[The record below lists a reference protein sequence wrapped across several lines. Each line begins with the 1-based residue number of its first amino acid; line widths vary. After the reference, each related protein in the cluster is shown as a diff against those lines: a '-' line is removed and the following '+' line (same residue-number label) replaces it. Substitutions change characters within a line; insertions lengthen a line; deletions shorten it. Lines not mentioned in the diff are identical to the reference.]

1 MMGLLVYKEKLKNF
15 YAEHEFY
22 VNPII
27 KFISAFI
34 ALTLIKKNVGYNDL
48 LTMWPVIMGISV
60 IMAFMPWTII
70 ITALTAIM
78 CINIFTLSIE
88 LGALVVIILL
98 IMLLLYFRFTPT
110 QGIFVLFVPMAF
122 FLKIPYIVPIIAGLI
137 CTPVSIVSVTFG
149 TIVYYMIAVI
159 GKNADA
165 IQNVASEGTNAANL
179 NTVLKMIS
187 VNNQLF
193 LVIAA
198 FIITTL
204 VVYFIRRSSV
214 NNAWIIAIIVGGV
227 VDCVIILVGALILN
241 TEYSIIEVILGS
253 VGSILLGCI
262 IQFFVFS
269 VDYSRTEHTQFE
281 DDEYYY
287 YVKAVPKKMIAKEEK
302 VVKHF
307 GNTHQSEAIHFP
319 PEDTL
324 LLCRYLQTHRKLL
337 PAKTG
342 SAPAPIAGWLP
353 SVQDFPDLTPALP
366 SLESLC
372 QDTMSAVKPTSH
384 LPVLYNEKHRSQLP
398 D

>member
-70 ITALTAIM
+70 IAALTAIM

-110 QGIFVLFVPMAF
+110 QGIFVLFVPIAF

-165 IQNVASEGTNAANL
+165 IQNA
-179 NTVLKMIS
+179 VLKMIS

-227 VDCVIILVGALILN
+227 ADCVIILVGALTLN

-287 YVKAVPKKMIAKEEK
+287 YVKAVPKIN
-302 VVKHF
+302 VV
-307 GNTHQSEAIHFP
+307 A
-319 PEDTL
+319 PEMNVK
-324 LLCRYLQTHRKLL
+324 RINAQRK
-337 PAKTG
+337 KKKN
-342 SAPAPIAGWLP
+342 W
-353 SVQDFPDLTPALP
+353 
-366 SLESLC
+366 
-372 QDTMSAVKPTSH
+372 K
-384 LPVLYNEKHRSQLP
+384 
-398 D
+398 

>member
-1 MMGLLVYKEKLKNF
+1 MR
-15 YAEHEFY
+15 A
-22 VNPII
+22 
-27 KFISAFI
+27 
-34 ALTLIKKNVGYNDL
+34 
-48 LTMWPVIMGISV
+48 
-60 IMAFMPWTII
+60 
-70 ITALTAIM
+70 
-78 CINIFTLSIE
+78 
-88 LGALVVIILL
+88 
-98 IMLLLYFRFTPT
+98 
-110 QGIFVLFVPMAF
+110 
-122 FLKIPYIVPIIAGLI
+122 IIAGLI

-204 VVYFIRRSSV
+204 VVYFIRKSSV

-227 VDCVIILVGALILN
+227 ADCVIILVGALTLN

-287 YVKAVPKKMIAKEEK
+287 YVKAVPKIN
-302 VVKHF
+302 VV
-307 GNTHQSEAIHFP
+307 A
-319 PEDTL
+319 PEMNVK
-324 LLCRYLQTHRKLL
+324 RINAQRK
-337 PAKTG
+337 KKKN
-342 SAPAPIAGWLP
+342 W
-353 SVQDFPDLTPALP
+353 
-366 SLESLC
+366 
-372 QDTMSAVKPTSH
+372 K
-384 LPVLYNEKHRSQLP
+384 
-398 D
+398 

>member
-214 NNAWIIAIIVGGV
+214 NNALIIAIIVGGV
-227 VDCVIILVGALILN
+227 VDCVIILVGALTLN

-287 YVKAVPKKMIAKEEK
+287 YVKAVPKIN
-302 VVKHF
+302 VV
-307 GNTHQSEAIHFP
+307 A
-319 PEDTL
+319 PEMNVK
-324 LLCRYLQTHRKLL
+324 RINAQRK
-337 PAKTG
+337 KKKN
-342 SAPAPIAGWLP
+342 W
-353 SVQDFPDLTPALP
+353 
-366 SLESLC
+366 
-372 QDTMSAVKPTSH
+372 K
-384 LPVLYNEKHRSQLP
+384 
-398 D
+398 

>member
-1 MMGLLVYKEKLKNF
+1 
-15 YAEHEFY
+15 
-22 VNPII
+22 
-27 KFISAFI
+27 
-34 ALTLIKKNVGYNDL
+34 
-48 LTMWPVIMGISV
+48 
-60 IMAFMPWTII
+60 MPWTII

-227 VDCVIILVGALILN
+227 VDCVVILVGALTLN

-287 YVKAVPKKMIAKEEK
+287 YVKAVPKIN
-302 VVKHF
+302 VV
-307 GNTHQSEAIHFP
+307 A
-319 PEDTL
+319 PEMNVK
-324 LLCRYLQTHRKLL
+324 RINAQRK
-337 PAKTG
+337 KKKN
-342 SAPAPIAGWLP
+342 W
-353 SVQDFPDLTPALP
+353 
-366 SLESLC
+366 
-372 QDTMSAVKPTSH
+372 K
-384 LPVLYNEKHRSQLP
+384 
-398 D
+398 

>member
-1 MMGLLVYKEKLKNF
+1 
-15 YAEHEFY
+15 
-22 VNPII
+22 
-27 KFISAFI
+27 
-34 ALTLIKKNVGYNDL
+34 
-48 LTMWPVIMGISV
+48 MWPVIMGISV

-110 QGIFVLFVPMAF
+110 QGIFLLFVPMAF

-159 GKNADA
+159 GKNEDA

-227 VDCVIILVGALILN
+227 VDCVIILVGALTLN

-287 YVKAVPKKMIAKEEK
+287 YVKAVPKIN
-302 VVKHF
+302 VV
-307 GNTHQSEAIHFP
+307 
-319 PEDTL
+319 
-324 LLCRYLQTHRKLL
+324 
-337 PAKTG
+337 
-342 SAPAPIAGWLP
+342 AP
-353 SVQDFPDLTPALP
+353 
-366 SLESLC
+366 
-372 QDTMSAVKPTSH
+372 
-384 LPVLYNEKHRSQLP
+384 
-398 D
+398 

>member
-15 YAEHEFY
+15 YAKHEFY

-137 CTPVSIVSVTFG
+137 FTPVSIVSVTFG

-198 FIITTL
+198 FIRTTL

-227 VDCVIILVGALILN
+227 ADCVIILVGALILN

-287 YVKAVPKKMIAKEEK
+287 YVKAVPKIN
-302 VVKHF
+302 VV
-307 GNTHQSEAIHFP
+307 A
-319 PEDTL
+319 PEMNVK
-324 LLCRYLQTHRKLL
+324 RINAQRK
-337 PAKTG
+337 KKKN
-342 SAPAPIAGWLP
+342 W
-353 SVQDFPDLTPALP
+353 
-366 SLESLC
+366 
-372 QDTMSAVKPTSH
+372 K
-384 LPVLYNEKHRSQLP
+384 
-398 D
+398 

>member
-110 QGIFVLFVPMAF
+110 QGIFVLFVPIAF

-204 VVYFIRRSSV
+204 VVYFIRKSSV

-227 VDCVIILVGALILN
+227 ADCVIILVGALTLN

-269 VDYSRTEHTQFE
+269 VDYSRTELTQFE
-281 DDEYYY
+281 DDEYIY
-287 YVKAVPKKMIAKEEK
+287 YVKAVPKALVSESKKSVKKFTPNSK
-302 VVKHF
+302 VVEEVRLDEVRQNKETKAYQQESQHQEIKPIPEENLSQTEKAHTQDF
-307 GNTHQSEAIHFP
+307 SAKQNTAQEESEAVP
-319 PEDTL
+319 VERVAEEDF
-324 LLCRYLQTHRKLL
+324 
-337 PAKTG
+337 
-342 SAPAPIAGWLP
+342 
-353 SVQDFPDLTPALP
+353 DFEKQLE
-366 SLESLC
+366 ESL
-372 QDTMSAVKPTSH
+372 KN
-384 LPVLYNEKHRSQLP
+384 L
-398 D
+398 

>member
-227 VDCVIILVGALILN
+227 ADCVIILVGALILN

-269 VDYSRTEHTQFE
+269 VDYSRTELTQFE
-281 DDEYYY
+281 DDEYIY
-287 YVKAVPKKMIAKEEK
+287 YVKAVPKALVSESKKSVKKFTSNSK
-302 VVKHF
+302 VVEEVRLDEVRQNKETKAYQQESQHQEIKPIPEENLSQTEKAHTQDF
-307 GNTHQSEAIHFP
+307 SAKQNTAQEESEAVP
-319 PEDTL
+319 VERVAEEDF
-324 LLCRYLQTHRKLL
+324 
-337 PAKTG
+337 
-342 SAPAPIAGWLP
+342 
-353 SVQDFPDLTPALP
+353 DFEKQLE
-366 SLESLC
+366 ESL
-372 QDTMSAVKPTSH
+372 KN
-384 LPVLYNEKHRSQLP
+384 L
-398 D
+398 